1 MKCCYCFITFQ
12 FTNFILCPDII
23 DIYPNYTFKI
33 YCNKM
38 SYIPWYLCIAFHD
51 EASYGTTPCFLPCFA
66 SLRIVH
72 FWLPLRYSL
81 TFILKCYW
89 EIIRHF
95 ITIYLE
101 SVIRVDI
108 NDIRTENKICKLK
121 CNKAITALHC
131 SSWNAMHKYHG
142 ISTIPIKRS
151 REFTQK
157 YFPTKIFPYIFHI
170 KPLIFIT
177 FSWSHSLADFHGIF
191 TFDSRI
197 IRIYFNIFM

>member
-1 MKCCYCFITFQ
+1 MAKRKSTKGQTTIYKHTHKDRVIRTGVNSRDLFIG
-12 FTNFILCPDII
+12 IVE
-23 DIYPNYTFKI
+23 
-33 YCNKM
+33 
-38 SYIPWYLCIAFHD
+38 IPWYLCIAFHD

-95 ITIYLE
+95 ITIYLK

-131 SSWNAMHKYHG
+131 VRYDVLWN
-142 ISTIPIKRS
+142 T
-151 REFTQK
+151 
-157 YFPTKIFPYIFHI
+157 
-170 KPLIFIT
+170 
-177 FSWSHSLADFHGIF
+177 
-191 TFDSRI
+191 
-197 IRIYFNIFM
+197 